1 MPTNFYFQSGNTSGT
16 TSEQC
21 LVEDLIIESLKIYGH
36 DVYYLPRQSGNLDG
50 ILGEDALSYFNQS
63 HSIEMYLEN
72 VQGFEGEGELFTK
85 FGFEFRSSA
94 TFVVATRRWEEAV
107 VQNVGG
113 VVANH
118 TVQLPDRPAEGDLL
132 YFAKTKTFFVIKY
145 VDFMNPFYQLGKIH
159 TFKLQCDVFEFSSE
173 RIDTGI
179 DEIDSI
185 NDSSQDVYRFQLLMQ
200 SGDRVLNTSDD
211 SIILEK
217 YATVDTDPQSDNDE
231 FEVEAE
237 SILDFTAFNPFG
249 EVQKRA

>member
-16 TSEQC
+16 TNEQR
-21 LVEDLIIESLKIYGH
+21 LVEDLVIESLKIYGH

-50 ILGEDALSYFNQS
+50 ILGEDALQYFDQAYPL
-63 HSIEMYLEN
+63 EMYLEN

-94 TFVVATRRWEEAV
+94 TFVVAKRRWEEGVA
-107 VQNVGG
+107 QN
-113 VVANH
+113 A

-132 YFAKTKTFFVIKY
+132 YFSKTKTFFVIKY
-145 VDFMNPFYQLGKIH
+145 VDFLNPFYQLGKIY

-179 DEIDSI
+179 AEIDSI
-185 NDSSQDVYRFQLLMQ
+185 TDASSQDTYRFQLLMQ
-200 SGDRVLNTSDD
+200 SGDLVLNNSDD
-211 SIILEK
+211 SIILEV
-217 YATVDTDPQSDNDE
+217 YATADTDKQADNDE

-237 SILDFTAFNPFG
+237 GILDFTAFNPFG

>member
-16 TSEQC
+16 TSEQR
-21 LVEDLIIESLKIYGH
+21 LVEDLVIESLKIYGH
-36 DVYYLPRQSGNLDG
+36 DVYYLPRQSGGLDG
-50 ILGEDALSYFNQS
+50 ILGEDALSYFDQAYPL
-63 HSIEMYLEN
+63 EMYLEN

-94 TFVVATRRWEEAV
+94 TFVVAKRRWEEGVA
-107 VQNVGG
+107 QN
-113 VVANH
+113 AI
-118 TVQLPDRPAEGDLL
+118 VQLPDRPAEGDLL
-132 YFAKTKTFFVIKY
+132 YFSKTKTFFVIKY
-145 VDFMNPFYQLGKIH
+145 VDFLNPFYQLGKIY

-179 DEIDSI
+179 EEIDSI
-185 NDSSQDVYRFQLLMQ
+185 TDKSSQDLYRFQLLQ
-200 SGDRVLNTSDD
+200 ESGDFVLNNSDD
-211 SIILEK
+211 SIILEV

-237 SILDFTAFNPFG
+237 GILDFTAFNPFG

>member
-16 TSEQC
+16 TNEQR
-21 LVEDLIIESLKIYGH
+21 LVEDLVIESLKIYGH
-36 DVYYLPRQSGNLDG
+36 DVYYLPRQTGNLDG
-50 ILGEDALSYFNQS
+50 ILGEDALQYFDQAYPL
-63 HSIEMYLEN
+63 EMYLEN

-94 TFVVATRRWEEAV
+94 TFVVAKRRWEEGVA
-107 VQNVGG
+107 QN
-113 VVANH
+113 A

-132 YFAKTKTFFVIKY
+132 YFSKTKTFFVIKY
-145 VDFMNPFYQLGKIH
+145 VDFLNPFYQLGKIY

-179 DEIDSI
+179 AEIDSI
-185 NDSSQDVYRFQLLMQ
+185 TDTSSQDVYRFQLLMQ
-200 SGDRVLNTSDD
+200 SGDLVLNNSDD
-211 SIILEK
+211 SIILEV
-217 YATVDTDPQSDNDE
+217 YATADTDKQADNDE

-237 SILDFTAFNPFG
+237 GILDFTAFNPFG

>member
-16 TSEQC
+16 TNEQR
-21 LVEDLIIESLKIYGH
+21 LVEDLVIESLKIYGH
-36 DVYYLPRQSGNLDG
+36 DVYYLPRQTGNLDG
-50 ILGEDALSYFNQS
+50 ILGEDALQYFDQAYPL
-63 HSIEMYLEN
+63 EMYLEN

-94 TFVVATRRWEEAV
+94 TFVVAKRRWEEGVA
-107 VQNVGG
+107 QN
-113 VVANH
+113 A

-132 YFAKTKTFFVIKY
+132 YFSKTKTFFVIKY
-145 VDFMNPFYQLGKIH
+145 VDFLNPFYQLGKIY

-179 DEIDSI
+179 TEIDSI
-185 NDSSQDVYRFQLLMQ
+185 TDTSSQDTYRFQLLMQ
-200 SGDRVLNTSDD
+200 SGDLVLNNSDD
-211 SIILEK
+211 SIILEV
-217 YATVDTDPQSDNDE
+217 YATADTDKQADNDE

-237 SILDFTAFNPFG
+237 GILDFTAFNPFG

>member
-16 TSEQC
+16 TNEQR
-21 LVEDLIIESLKIYGH
+21 LVEDLVIESLKIYGH
-36 DVYYLPRQSGNLDG
+36 DVYYLPRQTGGLDG
-50 ILGEDALSYFNQS
+50 ILGEDALSYFDQAYPL
-63 HSIEMYLEN
+63 EMYLEN

-94 TFVVATRRWEEAV
+94 TFVVAKRRWEEGVA
-107 VQNVGG
+107 QN
-113 VVANH
+113 AI
-118 TVQLPDRPAEGDLL
+118 VQLPDRPAEGDLL
-132 YFAKTKTFFVIKY
+132 YFSKTKTFFVIKY
-145 VDFMNPFYQLGKIH
+145 VDFLNPFYQLGKIY

-179 DEIDSI
+179 EEIDSI
-185 NDSSQDVYRFQLLMQ
+185 TDKSSQDVYRFQLLQ
-200 SGDRVLNTSDD
+200 ESGDLVLNNSDD
-211 SIILEK
+211 SIILEV
-217 YATVDTDPQSDNDE
+217 YATADTDPQADNDE

>member
-16 TSEQC
+16 TSEQR
-21 LVEDLIIESLKIYGH
+21 LVEDLVIESLKIYGH
-36 DVYYLPRQSGNLDG
+36 DVYYLPRQSGGLDG
-50 ILGEDALSYFNQS
+50 ILGEDALSYFDQAYPL
-63 HSIEMYLEN
+63 EMYLEN

-94 TFVVATRRWEEAV
+94 TFVVAKRRWEEGVA
-107 VQNVGG
+107 QN
-113 VVANH
+113 AI
-118 TVQLPDRPAEGDLL
+118 VQLPDRPAEGDLL
-132 YFAKTKTFFVIKY
+132 YFSKTKTFFVIKY
-145 VDFMNPFYQLGKIH
+145 VDFLNPFYQLGKIY

-179 DEIDSI
+179 EEIDSI
-185 NDSSQDVYRFQLLMQ
+185 TDKSSQDLYRFQLLQ
-200 SGDRVLNTSDD
+200 ESGDFVLNNSDD
-211 SIILEK
+211 SIILEV

>member
-16 TSEQC
+16 TNEQR
-21 LVEDLIIESLKIYGH
+21 LVEDLVIESLKIYGH
-36 DVYYLPRQSGNLDG
+36 DVFYLPRQSSNLDG
-50 ILGEDALSYFNQS
+50 ILGEDALSYFDQAYPL
-63 HSIEMYLEN
+63 EMYLEN

-94 TFVVATRRWEEAV
+94 TFVVAKRRWEEGVA
-107 VQNVGG
+107 QN
-113 VVANH
+113 AI
-118 TVQLPDRPAEGDLL
+118 VQLPDRPAEGDLL
-132 YFAKTKTFFVIKY
+132 YFSKTKTFFVIKY
-145 VDFMNPFYQLGKIH
+145 VDFLNPFYQLGKIY

-179 DEIDSI
+179 EEIDSI
-185 NDSSQDVYRFQLLMQ
+185 TDKSSQDTYRFQLLQ
-200 SGDRVLNTSDD
+200 ESGDLVLNSSAD

-217 YATVDTDPQSDNDE
+217 YATVDTDPQADNDE